1 MNEFNTFFAQAYWWL
16 SLFGGLHCLALA
28 IYIRYFYHS
37 DNNQKLLAAFLSL
50 IALYF
55 LTGMLNRDNMPIP
68 IHILFNLLAPI
79 YFLLMPLL
87 YLYCKRSLEQ
97 HTEPIG
103 FSWHYWPAIITLL
116 LAVIDITLRLNLHK
130 NAIWFQAEFF
140 NNPLTIDFSHWSL
153 AMPLLLFTQT
163 AAYFVALWHLLKQ
176 YKVSQPPLS
185 DAPQDTLKLI
195 RFRWLFGLTLA
206 MLFNWLLRVFVVV
219 LPFYLGDSLS
229 ALSHALPRLSLL
241 LSFYLLAAYGLK
253 QITRTAYLKGHLSVP
268 KPKVESSSSG
278 VLTPEE
284 FEFIQQLQQES
295 NDSKEKSTTTP
306 NPPQN

>member
-28 IYIRYFYHS
+28 IYIRYFYPAGS
-37 DNNQKLLAAFLSL
+37 NQKLLAAFLSL
-50 IALYF
+50 IGLYF
-55 LTGMLNRDNMPIP
+55 LTGMLNRDNTPIP
-68 IHILFNLLAPI
+68 IHVLFNLITPI

-97 HTEPIG
+97 STEPIG
-103 FSWHYWPAIITLL
+103 LSFHYWPALITLL
-116 LAVIDITLRLNLHK
+116 LAIMDIIWRLNLHK

-140 NNPLTIDFSHWSL
+140 NNPQSIDLSHWSL
-153 AMPLLLFTQT
+153 ALPLLLFAQT
-163 AAYFVALWHLLKQ
+163 ASYFVALWHLLQ
-176 YKVSQPPLS
+176 RYKLGHLQLS

-195 RFRWLFGLTLA
+195 RFRWLFGLTIA
-206 MLFNWLLRVFVVV
+206 MLLNWLLRVFVVV

-229 ALSHALPRLSLL
+229 TLSHALPRLSLL

-253 QITRTAYLKGHLSVP
+253 QITRSAYLRGHLSAPQP
-268 KPKVESSSSG
+268 KTAPQSSEI
-278 VLTPEE
+278 LTPEE

-295 NDSKEKSTTTP
+295 TDNKEKSTDTP
-306 NPPQN
+306 PKPQN

>member
-37 DNNQKLLAAFLSL
+37 NNNQKLLAGFLSL
-50 IALYF
+50 IGLYF
-55 LTGMLNRDNMPIP
+55 LTGMLNRDNTPIP
-68 IHILFNLLAPI
+68 IHVLFNLITPI

-97 HTEPIG
+97 NTSPIG
-103 FSWHYWPAIITLL
+103 FSRHYWPALVTLC
-116 LAVIDITLRLNLHK
+116 LAMIDIAVRLNLHK

-140 NNPLTIDFSHWSL
+140 KYRQDIDFSHWSL
-153 AMPLLLFTQT
+153 ALPLLLFIQT
-163 AAYFVALWHLLKQ
+163 ATYFVALWRLFQRHKLRQ
-176 YKVSQPPLS
+176 QQNN
-185 DAPQDTLKLI
+185 DAPQQTLKLI

-229 ALSHALPRLSLL
+229 TLSHALPRLSLL

-253 QITRTAYLKGHLSVP
+253 QITRTAYLRGHMSAPQP
-268 KPKVESSSSG
+268 KAEPQSSEI
-278 VLTPEE
+278 LTPEE
-284 FEFIQQLQQES
+284 FEFLQQLQQES
-295 NDSKEKSTTTP
+295 TDHKEKSTDTP
-306 NPPQN
+306 PKPQN